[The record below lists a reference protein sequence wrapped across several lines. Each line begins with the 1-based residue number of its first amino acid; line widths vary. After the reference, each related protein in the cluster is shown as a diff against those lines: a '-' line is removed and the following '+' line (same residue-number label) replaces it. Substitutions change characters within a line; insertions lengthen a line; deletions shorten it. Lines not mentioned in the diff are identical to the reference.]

1 VGETVILAEQP
12 AIESAHPM
20 EVMTVVGRRTEDT
33 AGASTMLD
41 TTLVPAL
48 TSSPTQC
55 LAEDVVLEFDA
66 THHLSKLTTAWEGLS
81 ARVTYFGELLQVG
94 IFSLFFLVV

>member
-1 VGETVILAEQP
+1 
-12 AIESAHPM
+12 M
-20 EVMTVVGRRTEDT
+20 EVMTVVGHLTEDIV
-33 AGASTMLD
+33 GASTVLD
-41 TTLVPAL
+41 MALVLAS

-81 ARVTYFGELLQVG
+81 AGATSFGELL
-94 IFSLFFLVV
+94 